1 MTATTSTT
9 LMETLG
15 WEHGRRRHQAHPLP
29 GQWGDDGE
37 IAMMMAG
44 RGLGLGFGG
53 DALDNNL
60 LLPPPLRGGG
70 V

>member
-1 MTATTSTT
+1 
-9 LMETLG
+9 
-15 WEHGRRRHQAHPLP
+15 
-29 GQWGDDGE
+29 
-37 IAMMMAG
+37 MMMAG